1 MTYLGTDSDSKS
13 FCLTYFWWY
22 STRKYLRY
30 LFFECVFWCLTFL
43 EWREGYQLALL
54 ISTSKVNSV
63 WKSLGMMNWDAY
75 CFKIRCLR
83 KGQKT
88 SVISKIE
95 WNCALVEVRYGA
107 IWLKKDGF
115 AVLVHCSNSVLLFNF
130 PFETGN
136 KVIPLITSSGDG
148 VNYVPIFICD
158 SQTVFCSWIWRDVLL
173 EVKWFCS
180 TFVQNYNCNSEIK
193 TNDDDWIFRLRNTN
207 TPSDSE
213 SRIVSNEIWK

>member
-1 MTYLGTDSDSKS
+1 MLRFPPPKKKKRNTCTCSAKNNRYRVKHFRFAWTRFKLVFVAHGQQITNNSLGCTLEGSFFVMTYLGTDSDSKS

-115 AVLVHCSNSVLLFNF
+115 AV
-130 PFETGN
+130 
-136 KVIPLITSSGDG
+136 
-148 VNYVPIFICD
+148 
-158 SQTVFCSWIWRDVLL
+158 
-173 EVKWFCS
+173 
-180 TFVQNYNCNSEIK
+180 
-193 TNDDDWIFRLRNTN
+193 
-207 TPSDSE
+207 
-213 SRIVSNEIWK
+213 

>member
-1 MTYLGTDSDSKS
+1 MLRFPPPKKKKRNTCTCSAKNNRYRVKHFRFAWTRFKLVFVAHGQQITNNSLGCTLKGSFFVMTYLGTDSDSKS

-75 CFKIRCLR
+75 CFKIKCLR

-88 SVISKIE
+88 SVISEIE

-115 AVLVHCSNSVLLFNF
+115 AV
-130 PFETGN
+130 
-136 KVIPLITSSGDG
+136 
-148 VNYVPIFICD
+148 
-158 SQTVFCSWIWRDVLL
+158 
-173 EVKWFCS
+173 
-180 TFVQNYNCNSEIK
+180 
-193 TNDDDWIFRLRNTN
+193 
-207 TPSDSE
+207 
-213 SRIVSNEIWK
+213 